1 MLQSRAHARTA
12 SNFLLLAAAMLVFTA
27 ACSSGE
33 KSPTAATMSPAHEA
47 HAAHK
52 RVNNG
57 DLTPEQ
63 LQAIAQVRNATRFLD
78 DTANARRAGY
88 TNQFPAGCVQ
98 TADGRAAQ
106 GFHFMNE
113 GLVDD
118 KVELLRPELVMY
130 EPQPNGT
137 LQLVGVDYVVPLG
150 ASEKAPTLLGQEFV
164 AIDALGVW
172 ALHIWAWRPNPDGL
186 FAMFNP
192 SVSCALAR

>member
-1 MLQSRAHARTA
+1 M
-12 SNFLLLAAAMLVFTA
+12 
-27 ACSSGE
+27 
-33 KSPTAATMSPAHEA
+33 
-47 HAAHK
+47 
-52 RVNNG
+52 
-57 DLTPEQ
+57 
-63 LQAIAQVRNATRFLD
+63 RFLD

-98 TADGRAAQ
+98 LADGSAAQ

-150 ASEKAPTLLGQEFV
+150 ASEQAPTLLGQEFV

-172 ALHIWAWRPNPDGL
+172 ALHIWAWRPNPDGM
-186 FAMFNP
+186 FAMFN
-192 SVSCALAR
+192 

>member
-33 KSPTAATMSPAHEA
+33 KSPTAAATIPSAHEA

-52 RVNNG
+52 RVDNG

-63 LQAIAQVRNATRFLD
+63 LHAIAEVRNATRFLD

-98 TADGRAAQ
+98 TADGSAAQ

-118 KVELLRPELVMY
+118 RVELLL
-130 EPQPNGT
+130 T
-137 LQLVGVDYVVPLG
+137 G
-150 ASEKAPTLLGQEFV
+150 ARDVRAKA
-164 AIDALGVW
+164 
-172 ALHIWAWRPNPDGL
+172 
-186 FAMFNP
+186 
-192 SVSCALAR
+192 